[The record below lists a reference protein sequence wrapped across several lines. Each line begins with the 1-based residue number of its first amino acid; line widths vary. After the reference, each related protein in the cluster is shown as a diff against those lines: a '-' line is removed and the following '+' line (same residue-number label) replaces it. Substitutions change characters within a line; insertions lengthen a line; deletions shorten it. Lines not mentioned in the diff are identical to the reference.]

1 VTKPIAGDDFANIS
15 VQDPDH
21 LITGNLLANDS
32 DPDGNSLFLR
42 FVDGI
47 RVGDKGVDTI
57 QGTYGTFKFNADGT
71 YTYTLDTT
79 NPAVQAL
86 QHGQTLTES
95 LNYKISDGLGGTDF
109 GLFKLQI
116 DGPNTRPVATDDH
129 LVFDPTGITTITGNI
144 LANDT
149 DADGDKLQVSF
160 IGTGSPLEY
169 IPNNGSTV
177 TFEGEYGSLTV
188 GRDGNYVYTP
198 DESNAAVSGLSGN
211 TVLTDHFVYKIWD
224 GQDINS
230 ADQGDIYIDLSHH
243 TA

>member
-1 VTKPIAGDDFANIS
+1 VTKPIAGDDFAKIS
-15 VQDPDH
+15 VQDADH
-21 LITGNLLANDS
+21 KITGNLLANDS
-32 DPDGNSLFLR
+32 DSDGNPLFLR

-95 LNYKISDGLGGTDF
+95 LNYKISDGLGGTDM
-109 GLFKLQI
+109 GLFKLEI
-116 DGPNTRPVATDDH
+116 GGPNTRPVATDDH

-144 LANDT
+144 LANDH

-160 IGTGSPLEY
+160 IGSGSPLDY
-169 IPNNGSTV
+169 IPNDGSTV
-177 TFEGEYGSLTV
+177 TFVGEYGSLTV

-198 DESNAAVSGLSGN
+198 DESNSAVSGLSGD

-224 GQDINS
+224 GQEINS